1 MYKKQWYML
10 KPLAITLSYKKMHVY
25 TRHLRE
31 IFRNV
36 KKTALKAQ
44 LYIAFPAKAPRA
56 SHRVSGLKVRRK

>member
-1 MYKKQWYML
+1 ML
-10 KPLAITLSYKKMHVY
+10 KQLAMTLSYKKMHVY

-44 LYIAFPAKAPRA
+44 FYIAFPAKAPIA